1 MFVVRSFFLLIS
13 LLILCE
19 SSNAQSVRY
28 FRNEKNFL
36 SNSEILINELGFRS
50 FIKVEYDS
58 LDRIISKSFYKR
70 KNKLNNF
77 ESYEY
82 NNLSL
87 DIKKKSIFNSDST
100 LQSFTKFGIRE
111 IISEKFIRYAYDIT
125 QVKDYDDRFT
135 SIEYDNLNNP
145 ILYKFFDVNGY
156 LYGIIEKK
164 YNKSSNKLRQED
176 WFLMPSKKLIRR
188 YVNQFDEL
196 SGETDVWEYDSTL
209 NVVNKMIVDIDG
221 RADII
226 DLILDIR

>member
-1 MFVVRSFFLLIS
+1 MSVVRSFFLLIS

-87 DIKKKSIFNSDST
+87 DIKKKINF
-100 LQSFTKFGIRE
+100 
-111 IISEKFIRYAYDIT
+111 
-125 QVKDYDDRFT
+125 
-135 SIEYDNLNNP
+135 
-145 ILYKFFDVNGY
+145 
-156 LYGIIEKK
+156 
-164 YNKSSNKLRQED
+164 
-176 WFLMPSKKLIRR
+176 
-188 YVNQFDEL
+188 QF
-196 SGETDVWEYDSTL
+196 
-209 NVVNKMIVDIDG
+209 
-221 RADII
+221 
-226 DLILDIR
+226 